1 MIKINLLSPSDKLS
15 AKWEKINHL
24 IISNFII
31 LIIGQLVLL
40 LIFLIS
46 IKYLDI
52 ESGNLDKQFESIQ
65 VQAEVK
71 EIEEIKVGISEC
83 ENQLG
88 SILNLQENRYVFTG
102 TLEDFSK
109 IIPAG
114 VKINSID
121 IKPKISETFKK
132 TKRDYNKRS
141 ADDKNK
147 FDFNITGIVSSRENL
162 LKFENS
168 LRNSEVFSDLIIDL
182 SNYDSENNNFRYS
195 MTVDMNL

>member
-40 LIFLIS
+40 LVFLIS
-46 IKYLDI
+46 IKYLNI

-71 EIEEIKVGISEC
+71 EIEEIKVGVNEY

-102 TLEDFSK
+102 ILEDFSK

-121 IKPKISETFKK
+121 IKPKVSETFKK

-141 ADDKNK
+141 ADNKNK
-147 FDFNITGIVSSRENL
+147 FDLNITGIVSSRENL